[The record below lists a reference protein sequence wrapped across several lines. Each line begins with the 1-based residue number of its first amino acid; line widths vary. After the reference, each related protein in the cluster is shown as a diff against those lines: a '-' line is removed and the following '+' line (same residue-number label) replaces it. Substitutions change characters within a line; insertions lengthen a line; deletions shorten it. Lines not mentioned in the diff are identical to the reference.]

1 MSKIAV
7 AVFNRK
13 GGVGKTTLAVILA
26 QIALV
31 RHNRVLAIDLD
42 PSKNFTSAFSFLK
55 DSGFR
60 DYFRIK
66 DALEDND
73 ADASEDWIVIDCP
86 PSLDDTTMFAVEFSD
101 ITVIPVRPD
110 YFSVSPLRLLWTIA
124 EKQGKSASQLPLG
137 KVGFDTSS
145 MAKVVNQI
153 IQEGVFPVAGEL
165 PMHKGIPYNITSGR
179 IWSVGLPARN
189 RHPYENVY
197 LKITNAMERLQEGEA
212 ALDQVL
218 RAIGKALLPE
228 NGVVGR
234 TALLAVAALKV
245 HFFKLRF

>member
-31 RHNRVLAIDLD
+31 RHNRVLAVDLD

-55 DSGFR
+55 DSSFS
-60 DYFRIK
+60 DYFRTK
-66 DALEDND
+66 DTLEDSD
-73 ADASEDWIVIDCP
+73 ADAPEEWIVIDCP
-86 PSLDDTTMFAVEFSD
+86 PSLDESTKYAVEFSD

-124 EKQGKSASQLPLG
+124 EKQGKTASQLPLV

-153 IQEGVFPVAGEL
+153 IQEGIFPVAGEL

-189 RHPYENVY
+189 RHPYESVY
-197 LKITNAMERLQEGEA
+197 LKITKAVERMQNGEKDVREVWKSGGDA
-212 ALDQVL
+212 
-218 RAIGKALLPE
+218 E
-228 NGVVGR
+228 
-234 TALLAVAALKV
+234 
-245 HFFKLRF
+245 

>member
-31 RHNRVLAIDLD
+31 RHNRILGVDLD
-42 PSKNFTSAFSFLK
+42 PSGNFTSAFSFLR
-55 DSGFR
+55 DSNFR

-66 DALEDND
+66 NTLEESD
-73 ADASEDWIVIDCP
+73 ADAEEDIIVIDCP
-86 PSLDDTTMFAVEFSD
+86 PSLDDTTEFAVEFSD

-124 EKQGKSASQLPLG
+124 EKHKKTPSQLPVV

-145 MAKVVNQI
+145 MAKIVNQI
-153 IQEGVFPVAGEL
+153 IQEGIFPIAGEL
-165 PMHKGIPYNITSGR
+165 PLHKSIPYNMTSGR

-189 RHPYENVY
+189 RHPYESIY
-197 LKITNAMERLQEGEA
+197 LKITNAVERLRDGEKDIREVWRSGGDA
-212 ALDQVL
+212 
-218 RAIGKALLPE
+218 E
-228 NGVVGR
+228 
-234 TALLAVAALKV
+234 
-245 HFFKLRF
+245 